1 MTWGPTIINQG
12 EALAAVDALT
22 QALRGAVAP
31 PPAGVVRP
39 ARALVLGAGGH
50 LGSALLNEALGGGF
64 ARVMAVVDEPVA
76 SALRGFV
83 PVDRDALASGTLDAE
98 TAFIV
103 FERERF
109 SRGRDD
115 AFVRPEAHELLAWAR
130 QLSAMGTR
138 RLLVLV
144 PHAPAFLPAALKAGF
159 ASTDEAAVA
168 ALGFEQ
174 LVFLR
179 PAQDLAA
186 DPSLRGLRRF
196 AAWWLSQLRWMVP
209 QQQQA
214 VRRVRIAALA
224 VRLAQLLP
232 LAAPGTRVLAPEVLW
247 RAAQPDAADAVLRGW
262 LGMESA
268 PG

>member
-1 MTWGPTIINQG
+1 MDP
-12 EALAAVDALT
+12 LT
-22 QALRGAVAP
+22 QALRGAAAPAVVAAP
-31 PPAGVVRP
+31 RLAS
-39 ARALVLGAGGH
+39 ALVLGAGGH

-64 ARVMAVVDEPVA
+64 VRVLALVDGPVA

-83 PVDRDALASGTLDAE
+83 ALPRQALASAAIGAE

-103 FERERF
+103 FERERY

-115 AFVRPEAHELLAWAR
+115 AFVRPEPHDLLALAR
-130 QLSAMGTR
+130 VLLDGGVR

-144 PHAPAFLPAALKAGF
+144 PHAPALLPGALKSGF
-159 ASTDEAAVA
+159 ASSDEAAVS

-179 PAQDLAA
+179 PAQDASA
-186 DPSLRGLRRF
+186 DPSLRGMERF
-196 AAWWLSQLRWMVP
+196 AAWWLSNLRWMVP

-214 VRRVRIAALA
+214 VRVVRIASLA
-224 VRLAQLLP
+224 VRLAHLLP
-232 LAAPGTRVLAPEVLW
+232 TAAPGTRVLPPEVLW
-247 RAAQPDAADAVLRGW
+247 RAAQPDAADTVLREW
-262 LGMESA
+262 LDLQHA